1 MTAFAVAALLLAAI
15 GIYGVVAYT
24 VAQRTAEI
32 GLRMALGATP
42 SSVLAIVVNR
52 GSRPVVVGVALGL
65 AGAVGLTRLLET
77 MLFGVTSFDTLT
89 FAGAAVV
96 LTAVALA
103 ATVIPAYRAARI
115 DPVRALR
122 HV

>member
-1 MTAFAVAALLLAAI
+1 
-15 GIYGVVAYT
+15 
-24 VAQRTAEI
+24 
-32 GLRMALGATP
+32 
-42 SSVLAIVVNR
+42 
-52 GSRPVVVGVALGL
+52 
-65 AGAVGLTRLLET
+65 

-122 HV
+122 QIYIFDPARVTKRALQERRGGLQPARPAEAWPLRMTFKRTLRSD

>member
-1 MTAFAVAALLLAAI
+1 
-15 GIYGVVAYT
+15 
-24 VAQRTAEI
+24 
-32 GLRMALGATP
+32 MALGATP